1 MEKLRNT
8 LLNDSVRG
16 RQTTMYRAQR
26 LAEYTLY
33 DGDPH
38 LINTEVERYLAVTP
52 DEIKDVVARYLH
64 TDNHALI
71 EITPAPEGSEEA
83 EPAADAPTRSKKSGA
98 ARRAAPTGA
107 AAPARARTRPPDRD
121 ARNAGNAT

>member
-1 MEKLRNT
+1 MEKLRNS

-38 LINTEVERYLAVTP
+38 LVNTEIERYLSITP
-52 DEIKDVVARYLH
+52 EQIKDVVARYLH

-71 EITPAPEGSEEA
+71 EVVPAPEGTGSA
-83 EPAADAPTRSKKSGA
+83 EPAAADATVSTETEQPGA
-98 ARRAAPTGA
+98 P
-107 AAPARARTRPPDRD
+107 PPQVPPRPPTQPAPPTETPLTEVTSDK
-121 ARNAGNAT
+121 